1 LYSHDG
7 QFLAYSPT
15 SMLRLAH
22 SGELAT
28 VAILWD
34 LQMAK
39 FPPEVPTGA
48 LRRRVPG
55 ARRQG
60 RTMDA
65 EAAGGMD
72 VFSAVTGKIRKAYI
86 PSGYD

>member
-1 LYSHDG
+1 
-7 QFLAYSPT
+7 
-15 SMLRLAH
+15 
-22 SGELAT
+22 
-28 VAILWD
+28 
-34 LQMAK
+34 
-39 FPPEVPTGA
+39 
-48 LRRRVPG
+48 VPG